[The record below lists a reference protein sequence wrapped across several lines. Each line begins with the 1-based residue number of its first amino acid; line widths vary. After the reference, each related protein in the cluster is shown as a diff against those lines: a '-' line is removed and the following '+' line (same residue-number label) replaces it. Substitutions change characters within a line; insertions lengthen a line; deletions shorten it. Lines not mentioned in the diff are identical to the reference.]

1 MAIERMWI
9 CEGMELDDEQIKE
22 LEELEERPIEPDDEC
37 PPLTYEQLNKITM
50 MAKKRDQNNK
60 TDVVSIRLS
69 HEAHEKAK
77 ALGDG
82 YLSIISRLV
91 ENALNNPV
99 MVKQCM

>member
-9 CEGMELDDEQIKE
+9 CDGMEPDAEQLKE
-22 LEELEERPIEPDDEC
+22 LEMLEGRPVVPDEDC
-37 PPLTYEQLNKITM
+37 PVLTTSQLDKIAM
-50 MAKKRDQNNK
+50 MARKRSKEHD
-60 TDVVSIRLS
+60 TDVLSIRLS

-91 ENALNNPV
+91 ENALNNPAV
-99 MVKQCM
+99 MKQCM